1 MTNSSP
7 RRDESPVTD
16 GPVIRDHPELEADE
30 VRPNMPGPTRD
41 TRSPLVIAG
50 IVVLV
55 IVIVIVVLAF
65 L

>member
-30 VRPNMPGPTRD
+30 VRPNVPGPTRD
-41 TRSPLVIAG
+41 ARSPLVIVG

-55 IVIVIVVLAF
+55 IVVAIVVFIIL
-65 L
+65 

>member
-30 VRPNMPGPTRD
+30 VQPDVPAPTRD
-41 TRSPLVIAG
+41 VRSPLVIVG
-50 IVVLV
+50 IVALV
-55 IVIVIVVLAF
+55 IVVVIVVLT
-65 L
+65 LL